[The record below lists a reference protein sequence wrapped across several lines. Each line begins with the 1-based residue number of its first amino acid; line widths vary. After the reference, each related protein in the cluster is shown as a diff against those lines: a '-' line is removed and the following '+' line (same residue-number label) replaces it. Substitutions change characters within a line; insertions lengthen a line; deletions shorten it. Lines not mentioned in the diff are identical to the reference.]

1 MNLKPAYVVKDL
13 SIYDMSDSHG
23 IYTFSFVNNGNV
35 QVASNFIFLKNFY
48 NQHVTTVKEVRMNIK
63 SRK

>member
-35 QVASNFIFLKNFY
+35 QVASNFIFF
-48 NQHVTTVKEVRMNIK
+48 KELL
-63 SRK
+63 